1 MTKQKRFASKAL
13 QTIAVCAL
21 GILGIGTH
29 PAFSQQ
35 DGPVAPAN
43 AVDATDPMFKEPFI
57 DVDEW
62 REKPIHH
69 RYVHGGFKGT
79 DARFSFYFPSKER
92 YQGRFFQHITPAP
105 GGENLEQHATGI
117 EDQISFAIESGG
129 YFIETNEGGP
139 AAMMNP
145 AVSGYRVNAAAARYS
160 KVLAA
165 EMYGPHRTYGYA
177 WAGSGG
183 AFKTISG
190 FENTDAWDGVVPYV
204 IGSPMAIPSVFT
216 VRNLAMRVL
225 WDKFPSILDA
235 LEPGGSGDMY
245 QGLDDEQKDVL
256 REVTRMGFPPT
267 AWFDY
272 KTLGEGAFPILFNLV
287 RAQDPTYFK
296 SDFWTVPGYVGSNP
310 PKSLQQA
317 RVQLK
322 TRVSKVVSTGSADK
336 PAGARGGVDTA
347 WNQFQGQAPVVFEVE
362 NVPAK
367 PLNDAFLLILS
378 GEGAGKD
385 LAISKIVGNT
395 VVPGVNP
402 FAGDNSQLLKS
413 IKVGDE
419 VQIDNSDALAAE
431 YFHRYQVPTPD
442 FYVWDQFRGPDGKPL
457 YPQRS
462 KLIGPMITYGGAGS
476 LQSGKFK
483 GKMIVVESLMDQ
495 DAFPWQAD
503 WYRTKVKENLGS
515 HLDDN
520 FRLWFT
526 DHAVH
531 GDEYPP
537 VDSTRVVSYLGEL
550 YQALRDLSM
559 WVEKGVPP
567 PASTNY
573 KVVDG
578 QIVVPATAT
587 ERHGIQP
594 VVSLTANGAIR
605 ADVLTGQTVKFSATI
620 EVPPGTGKVV
630 GAEWDFEGEGTFPV
644 VQQISEGKSNASGSH
659 VTLTITHRFSK
670 PGTYFPVLRAS
681 SQREGN
687 ATTVFARV
695 QNLGR
700 VRVVVK

>member
-1 MTKQKRFASKAL
+1 MERRVKHLSEVSSVIAILAL
-13 QTIAVCAL
+13 AL
-21 GILGIGTH
+21 LTAGSRS
-29 PAFSQQ
+29 AQSQQ
-35 DGPVAPAN
+35 TNATPPATTTDS
-43 AVDATDPMFKEPFI
+43 VDPTFKEPYI

-62 REKPIHH
+62 RDKPVRH

-79 DARFSFYFPSKER
+79 EGRFSFYFPPKDK

-105 GGENLEQHATGI
+105 GGENLEQHATGV

-139 AAMMNP
+139 TAMMNP
-145 AVSGYRVNAAAARYS
+145 TVSGYRVNAASAKYS
-160 KVLAA
+160 RIVAA

-177 WAGSGG
+177 WGGSGG

-190 FENTDAWDGVVPYV
+190 FENTDVWDGVVPYV

-216 VRNLAMRVL
+216 VRIYAMRLL

-235 LEPGGSGDMY
+235 VEPGGSGDMY
-245 QGLDDEQKDVL
+245 SDLDTEQKEAL
-256 REVTRMGFPPT
+256 QEVTRMGFPPT

-296 SDFWTVPGYVGSNP
+296 NDFWSVPGYLGANP
-310 PKSLQQA
+310 PKSLQEA

-322 TRVSKVVSTGSADK
+322 TKITKIISTGKDDQAPK
-336 PAGARGGVDTA
+336 ARGGVDTA
-347 WNQFQGQAPVVFEVE
+347 WNQFQAEAPVVFEVE

-367 PLNDAFLLILS
+367 PLSDAFLLVQS

-419 VQIDNSDALAAE
+419 VQIDNSDSLAAQ
-431 YFHRYQVPTPD
+431 YYHRYQVPTPD
-442 FYVWDQFRGPDGKPL
+442 YYVWDQFRGTDGKPI
-457 YPQRS
+457 YPQRP

-495 DAFPWQAD
+495 DALPWQAD
-503 WYRTKVKENLGS
+503 WYRTKVKENLGPQ
-515 HLDDN
+515 LDN
-520 FRLWFT
+520 QFRLWFT
-526 DHAVH
+526 EHAVH
-531 GDEYPP
+531 GDDYPP
-537 VDSTRVVSYLGEL
+537 VDPTHLVSYLGVL
-550 YQALRDLSM
+550 YQALRDLSA

-567 PASTNY
+567 PPSTNY

-578 QIVVPATAT
+578 QVVVPATAA
-587 ERHGIQP
+587 ERRGIQP
-594 VVSLTANGAIR
+594 VVSLTANGAVR
-605 ADVLTGQTVKFSATI
+605 ADVSVGQPVKFSATI
-620 EVPPGTGKVV
+620 ELPPNTGKIV

-644 VQQISEGKSNASGSH
+644 VQQISEGKSNASGTR
-659 VTLTITHRFSK
+659 VTLTTTHSFPK

-681 SQREGN
+681 SQREGD
-687 ATTVFARV
+687 ATAVFARV

>member
-1 MTKQKRFASKAL
+1 MTRENRVFPGAAL
-13 QTIAVCAL
+13 ACAIALSAMVGL
-21 GILGIGTH
+21 DSR
-29 PAFSQQ
+29 PARSQQ
-35 DGPVAPAN
+35 GVTSPSTNAIDAP
-43 AVDATDPMFKEPFI
+43 DQMFKDPYV

-62 REKPIHH
+62 RDKPVRH

-79 DARFSFYFPSKER
+79 DARFSFYFPPKEI

-139 AAMMNP
+139 SAMMNP
-145 AVSGYRVNAAAARYS
+145 SVSGYRVNAAAAKYS
-160 KVLAA
+160 RTVAG

-177 WAGSGG
+177 WGGSGG

-190 FENTDAWDGVVPYV
+190 FENTDVWDGVVPYV

-216 VRNLAMRVL
+216 VRNYAMRLL

-235 LEPGGSGDMY
+235 VEPGGSGDMY
-245 QGLDDEQKDVL
+245 RGLDPDQKEAL
-256 REVTRMGFPPT
+256 QEATRMGFPPT

-287 RAQDPTYFK
+287 RAQDPTYFNH
-296 SDFWTVPGYVGSNP
+296 DFWTVPGYQGANP
-310 PKSLQQA
+310 PKSLEQA

-322 TRVSKVVSTGSADK
+322 TKITKIISTANPDQATK
-336 PAGARGGVDTA
+336 PRGGVDTA
-347 WNQFQGQAPVVFEVE
+347 WNQFQAEAPVVFEVE
-362 NVPAK
+362 SIPDK
-367 PLNDAFLLILS
+367 PLSDAFLLIES

-385 LAISKIVGNT
+385 VAISKIVGNT

-413 IKVGDE
+413 IRVGDE
-419 VQIDNSDALAAE
+419 VQIDNSDSLAAQ
-431 YFHRYQVPTPD
+431 YYHRYQVPTPD
-442 FYVWDQFRGPDGKPL
+442 YYVWDQFRGPDGKPI
-457 YPQRS
+457 YPQRP

-503 WYRTKVKENLGS
+503 WYRTKVKENLGPQ
-515 HLDDN
+515 LDNN

-537 VDSTRVVSYLGEL
+537 VDPTRVVSYLGVL
-550 YQALRDLSM
+550 YQALRDLSA

-567 PASTNY
+567 PPSTNY

-578 QIVVPATAT
+578 QIVVPATAG
-587 ERHGIQP
+587 ERRGIQP
-594 VVSLTANGAIR
+594 VVSLTANGAVR
-605 ADVLTGQTVKFSATI
+605 ADVTVGQPVKFLATI
-620 EVPPGTGKVV
+620 ELPPNTGKIV
-630 GAEWDFEGEGTFPV
+630 GTEWDFEGHGTYPV
-644 VQQISEGKSNASGSH
+644 VQQISEGKSNATGSR
-659 VTLTITHRFSK
+659 VTLTMTHSFAK
-670 PGTYFPVLRAS
+670 PGTYFPALRAS
-681 SQREGN
+681 SQREGD
-687 ATTVFARV
+687 ASTLFARV

-700 VRVVVK
+700 VRVVVR

>member
-1 MTKQKRFASKAL
+1 MAVVILVLAL
-13 QTIAVCAL
+13 VSSSSRLTRA
-21 GILGIGTH
+21 
-29 PAFSQQ
+29 QQ
-35 DGPVAPAN
+35 NGVAPAAN
-43 AVDATDPMFKEPFI
+43 AADTADPMFKEPYI

-62 REKPIHH
+62 RDKPVRH

-79 DARFSFYFPSKER
+79 DARFSFYFPPKER

-105 GGENLEQHATGI
+105 GGENLEQHATGV

-139 AAMMNP
+139 TAMMNP
-145 AVSGYRVNAAAARYS
+145 SVSGFRVNAAAAKYS
-160 KVLAA
+160 RTVAA

-177 WAGSGG
+177 WGGSGG

-190 FENTDAWDGVVPYV
+190 FENTDVWDGVVPYV
-204 IGSPMAIPSVFT
+204 IGSPQAIPNVFT
-216 VRNLAMRVL
+216 VRIYAMRLL

-235 LEPGGSGDMY
+235 VEPGGSGDMY
-245 QGLDDEQKDVL
+245 RDLDPEQKEAL
-256 REVTRMGFPPT
+256 QEVTRMGFPPT

-287 RAQDPTYFK
+287 RAQDPTYFNQ
-296 SDFWTVPGYVGSNP
+296 DFWTVPGYLGANP

-322 TRVSKVVSTGSADK
+322 TRITKVISTGNGDQAAK
-336 PAGARGGVDTA
+336 ARGGVDTA
-347 WNQFQGQAPVVFEVE
+347 WNQFQAEAPVVFEVE
-362 NVPAK
+362 NVPSRS
-367 PLNDAFLLILS
+367 LSDAFLLIQS
-378 GEGAGKD
+378 GEGAGKEVTV
-385 LAISKIVGNT
+385 SKIVGNT

-419 VQIDNSDALAAE
+419 VKIDNSDFLAAQT
-431 YFHRYQVPTPD
+431 YHRHQVPTSD
-442 FYVWDQFRGPDGKPL
+442 FYVWDQFRGPDGKPI
-457 YPQRS
+457 YPQRP
-462 KLIGPMITYGGAGS
+462 KLVGPMITYGGAGS

-503 WYRTKVKENLGS
+503 WYRTKVKENLGAQ
-515 HLDDN
+515 LDN
-520 FRLWFT
+520 SFRLWFT

-537 VDSTRVVSYLGEL
+537 VDPTRLVSYLGVL
-550 YQALRDLSM
+550 YQALRDVSA

-567 PASTNY
+567 PPSTSY

-578 QIVVPATAT
+578 QIVVPSTAA
-587 ERHGIQP
+587 ERLGIQP
-594 VVSLTANGAIR
+594 VVSLTANGAVR
-605 ADVLTGQTVKFSATI
+605 AEVSVGQPVKFSATI
-620 EVPPGTGKVV
+620 ELPPSTGKIV
-630 GAEWDFEGEGTFPV
+630 GAEWDFEGEGTYSA
-644 VQQISEGKSNASGSH
+644 VQQISESKSNPSGSS
-659 VTLTITHRFSK
+659 VTLTMTHSFAK
-670 PGTYFPVLRAS
+670 PGTYFPALRAS
-681 SQREGN
+681 SQREGD
-687 ATTVFARV
+687 ASAVFARV

>member
-1 MTKQKRFASKAL
+1 MKIERRAFLKT
-13 QTIAVCAL
+13 AVVVGA
-21 GILGIGTH
+21 G
-29 PAFSQQ
+29 AM
-35 DGPVAPAN
+35 APALWAQQQIASDTEN
-43 AVDATDPMFKEPFI
+43 TDPMFKNPYVDI
-57 DVDEW
+57 DEW
-62 REKPIHH
+62 RDKPVHH

-79 DARFSFYFPSKER
+79 EARFSFYFPLKEQ

-117 EDQISFAIESGG
+117 EDQISFSINSGG
-129 YFIETNEGGP
+129 YFVETNEGGP
-139 AAMMNP
+139 SAMMNP
-145 AVSGYRVNAAAARYS
+145 SVSGYRVNAASAQYSRIIAAQ
-160 KVLAA
+160 
-165 EMYGPHRTYGYA
+165 MYGTHRTYGYA
-177 WAGSGG
+177 WGGSGG

-190 FENTDAWDGVVPYV
+190 FENTDAWDGAVPYV

-216 VRNLAMRVL
+216 ARNYAMRL
-225 WDKFPSILDA
+225 LKDKFTSILDA
-235 LEPGGSGDMY
+235 VEPGGSGDMY
-245 QGLDDEQKDVL
+245 RGLDADQEEAL

-296 SDFWTVPGYVGSNP
+296 SDIWTVPGYLGANP
-310 PKSLQQA
+310 PKSLLEA

-322 TRVSKVVSTGSADK
+322 TRITKVISTGEGDK
-336 PAGARGGVDTA
+336 APKARGGVDTA
-347 WNQFQGQAPVVFEVE
+347 WNQFQSEAPVVFEVE
-362 NVPAK
+362 NVPSK
-367 PLNDAFLLILS
+367 PLSDAFLLIQS

-385 LAISKIVGNT
+385 LAISKIVGNI

-419 VQIDNSDALAAE
+419 VQIDNSDSLAAQ
-431 YFHRYQVPTPD
+431 YYHRYQVPTSD
-442 FYVWDQFRGPDGKPL
+442 YYTWDQFRDSNGKPI
-457 YPQRS
+457 YPQRP

-503 WYRTKVKENLGS
+503 WYRTKVKENLGAE
-515 HLDDN
+515 LDND

-537 VDSTRVVSYLGEL
+537 VDSTRVISYLGVL
-550 YQALRDLSM
+550 YQALRDLSA

-567 PASTNY
+567 PPSTNY

-578 QIVVPATAT
+578 QIVVPASAA
-587 ERHGIQP
+587 ERGGIQP
-594 VVSLTANGAIR
+594 VVSLIANGALR
-605 ADVLTGQTVKFSATI
+605 ADVSVGKPVKFSATI
-620 EVPPGTGKVV
+620 ELPPGTGKIV
-630 GAEWDFEGEGTFPV
+630 GAEWDFEGEGTFQV
-644 VQQISEGKSNASGSH
+644 AQEIAEGQLDASGAR
-659 VTLTITHRFSK
+659 VTLTMIHSFSK

-687 ATTVFARV
+687 ASTIFARV

-700 VRVVVK
+700 VRVVVR

>member
-1 MTKQKRFASKAL
+1 MAIAITLATLAVYNSHLALSQENRTAS
-13 QTIAVCAL
+13 
-21 GILGIGTH
+21 
-29 PAFSQQ
+29 PAPAAAPDEIFSQ
-35 DGPVAPAN
+35 PY
-43 AVDATDPMFKEPFI
+43 I

-62 REKPIHH
+62 RDKPVRH

-79 DARFSFYFPSKER
+79 DGRFSFYFPPKDK

-105 GGENLEQHATGI
+105 GGENLEQHATGV

-139 AAMMNP
+139 TAMMNP
-145 AVSGYRVNAAAARYS
+145 SVSGYRVNAAAARYS
-160 KVLAA
+160 RTVAA
-165 EMYGPHRTYGYA
+165 DMYGPHRTYGYA
-177 WAGSGG
+177 WGGSGG

-190 FENTDAWDGVVPYV
+190 FENTDVWDGVVPYV

-216 VRNLAMRVL
+216 VRNYAMRLL

-235 LEPGGSGDMY
+235 VEPGGSGDMY
-245 QGLDDEQKDVL
+245 HGLDPDQKEAL

-287 RAQDPTYFK
+287 RAQDPTYFNH
-296 SDFWTVPGYVGSNP
+296 DFWTVPGYLGANP
-310 PKSLQQA
+310 PDSLKNA

-322 TRVSKVVSTGSADK
+322 TKVTKIISTGHDGQA
-336 PAGARGGVDTA
+336 PNARGGVDTA
-347 WNQFQGQAPVVFEVE
+347 WNQFQADAPVVFEVE
-362 NVPAK
+362 SVPGK
-367 PLNDAFLLILS
+367 PLSDAFLLIQS

-385 LAISKIVGNT
+385 VAISKIVGNT

-419 VQIDNSDALAAE
+419 VQIDNSDSLAAQ
-431 YFHRYQVPTPD
+431 YYHRYQVPTPD
-442 FYVWDQFRGPDGKPL
+442 YYVWDQFRGPDGKPI
-457 YPQRS
+457 YPQRP

-495 DAFPWQAD
+495 DALPWQAD

-515 HLDDN
+515 QLDDN

-531 GDEYPP
+531 GDDYPP
-537 VDSTRVVSYLGEL
+537 VDPTHLVSYLGVL
-550 YQALRDLSM
+550 YQALRDLSA

-567 PASTNY
+567 PPSTNY

-578 QIVVPATAT
+578 QVIVPSTAA
-587 ERHGIQP
+587 ERRGIQP
-594 VVSLTANGAIR
+594 VVSLTANGAVR
-605 ADVLTGQTVKFSATI
+605 ADVSVGQPVKFLATI
-620 EVPPGTGKVV
+620 ELPPNTGKIV
-630 GAEWDFEGEGTFPV
+630 GAEWDFEGQGTYPT
-644 VQQISEGKSNASGSH
+644 VQQISEGKSNATGSR
-659 VTLTITHRFSK
+659 VTLTMTHSFAK
-670 PGTYFPVLRAS
+670 PGTYFPALRAS
-681 SQREGN
+681 SQREGD
-687 ATTVFARV
+687 ASTLFARI

-700 VRVVVK
+700 VRVVVR